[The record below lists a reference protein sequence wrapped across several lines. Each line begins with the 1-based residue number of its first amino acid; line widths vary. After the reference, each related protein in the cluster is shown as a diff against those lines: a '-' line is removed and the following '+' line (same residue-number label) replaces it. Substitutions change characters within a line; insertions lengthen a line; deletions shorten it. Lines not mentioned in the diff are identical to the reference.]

1 MQAAKVFALHALAA
15 ATSSAVSGF
24 DDLDPELLYLGIEE
38 EEEEEEED
46 PDGEPDDEGDEGD
59 RGDDIDPDL
68 PAEDDDAPDDDGDD
82 SKGGDGDETF
92 DADALEELAGT
103 KKPGM
108 IPHARFNQVNEDYK
122 TERAARLALEERLA
136 RLEGAKPADP
146 APAKEETKAFD
157 FDAAEDRYT
166 EALLEG
172 DTATAKLLRAE
183 IRKEERASYIA
194 EAQSSAK
201 ATVAEDRA
209 AQAATQQQN
218 AVAQALTNAVTKYPF
233 LNHES
238 DGADADAIEDVVA
251 RRDMYVTQ
259 GLSMA
264 DAINKAVTVL
274 AKRFN
279 WDGEPEPAQE
289 GKKPSI
295 SEEKLKRNIE
305 RSKQVPERL
314 PGVGGRN
321 TNIDYEKLGDDDF
334 ANLSAKEKAIARG
347 DVVKGA

>member
-15 ATSSAVSGF
+15 ATSPAVSGF
-24 DDLDPELLYLGIEE
+24 DELDPELLYLGIEE
-38 EEEEEEED
+38 EEEEED
-46 PDGEPDDEGDEGD
+46 PDDEPEDPEEDDDGD
-59 RGDDIDPDL
+59 RGDDLDPDL
-68 PAEDDDAPDDDGDD
+68 PPEEDDGADDEPDDDAPDDEPEP
-82 SKGGDGDETF
+82 GDEP
-92 DADALEELAGT
+92 AEQPASA
-103 KKPGM
+103 KKPAAV
-108 IPHARFNQVNEDYK
+108 PHARFNQVNEDYK

-136 RLEGAKPADP
+136 RLEGTKPAEP
-146 APAKEETKAFD
+146 APAKEEPAAFD

-172 DTATAKLLRAE
+172 DTATAKTLRAE
-183 IRKEERASYIA
+183 IRKEERAAYIA

-209 AQAATQQQN
+209 AQAVVQQQN
-218 AVAQALTNAVTKYPF
+218 AVAQALTSAVTKYPF

-238 DGADADAIEDVVA
+238 DDADVDAIEDVVA
-251 RRDMYVTQ
+251 RRDMYVAQ
-259 GLSMA
+259 GMSVA

-274 AKRFN
+274 AKRFK
-279 WDGEPEPAQE
+279 WDGEPEPVQE
-289 GKKPSI
+289 GKKPAI
-295 SEEKLKRNIE
+295 SADKLKRNIE

-321 TNIDYEKLGDDDF
+321 TNIDYEKLGEDDF

-347 DVVKGA
+347 DVVKGG